1 MVAGDPRSTIGN
13 PYGVSPDEDTIEVRL
28 RNRPSDETHH
38 HWIIHNFK
46 PIGLG
51 DIELSQDSGSFVE
64 FELKGTFTHISY
76 DCGKVFPPEEPPTPA
91 PEDVPPEEPP
101 PPEYEEND
109 EEMPPDEADEPEE
122 TNEPEDLRPPEPPEP
137 PPEPEPVNENVD
149 IMSGNRTSISNDNCK
164 IFISTTSDV
173 KFDRGEGGTPV
184 TEEEIEAAK
193 ECSKKMTEASDE
205 LKAEMERISQMPPD
219 PNFNPEDGKV
229 SDEDLTKTK
238 TPT

>member
-1 MVAGDPRSTIGN
+1 
-13 PYGVSPDEDTIEVRL
+13 
-28 RNRPSDETHH
+28 
-38 HWIIHNFK
+38 
-46 PIGLG
+46 
-51 DIELSQDSGSFVE
+51 
-64 FELKGTFTHISY
+64 
-76 DCGKVFPPEEPPTPA
+76 
-91 PEDVPPEEPP
+91 
-101 PPEYEEND
+101 
-109 EEMPPDEADEPEE
+109 
-122 TNEPEDLRPPEPPEP
+122 LRPPEPPEP

-184 TEEEIEAAK
+184 TEEEIAAAK